1 MYAFGGHGYAPVV
14 INGCKVRVRAAAA
27 GDAGALQSS
36 RAPTKAL
43 SFHNSFIINSNLQML
58 ALSHTSWALMDFNKR
73 EREK

>member
-1 MYAFGGHGYAPVV
+1 MGKASPPATMYAFGGHGYAPVV

-58 ALSHTSWALMDFNKR
+58 ALSHTS
-73 EREK
+73 